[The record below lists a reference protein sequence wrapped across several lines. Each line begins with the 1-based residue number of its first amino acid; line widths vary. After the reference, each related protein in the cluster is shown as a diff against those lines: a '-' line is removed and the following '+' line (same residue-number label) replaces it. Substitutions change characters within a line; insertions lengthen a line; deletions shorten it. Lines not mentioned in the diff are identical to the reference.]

1 MSAAQAL
8 GSAAQADLEADAEDE
23 GMTLGEMAAALRERL
38 VLLTVAPLAAGV
50 LALGVTYL
58 IAPTFT
64 AVTTF
69 MPPQQ
74 AQSSAATALAALGP
88 LAGLAGGAVGA
99 SNTGDR
105 YVALMQSV
113 TVSDRL
119 IERFKLM
126 EVYESK
132 FRIDARKALTGNVR
146 ISLGKKDGLVSVEVD
161 DTSPQRAADIANRY
175 VDELRRVTAGLAV
188 TEAQQRRMFFEQQ
201 LQQSRDRLVQA
212 QQALQAS
219 GFNPGALKAEPKAA
233 AEGYARLKA
242 EVTAAEVRLQVTRGT
257 LTESAPEV
265 RQQQATVSALREQ
278 LARTERATESV
289 GGPDYIGRYRE
300 FKYQET
306 LFELY
311 ARQFELAR
319 VDESREGALIQ
330 VVDPAT
336 PPERKSKP
344 KRAITSL
351 VAFVATLM
359 ALVFWVLV
367 RPSNRRLKAPNSP
380 ASTA

>member
-8 GSAAQADLEADAEDE
+8 SRAEQAELEVDADDE
-23 GMTLGEMAAALRERL
+23 GMSLGEMGAALRERL
-38 VLLTVAPLAAGV
+38 ALLIVAPLVAGV

-74 AQSSAATALAALGP
+74 AQSGAAAALAALGP
-88 LAGLAGGAVGA
+88 LAGLAGGAGGS

-126 EVYESK
+126 EAYESK
-132 FRIDARKALTGNVR
+132 FRVDARKVLSGNVR
-146 ISLGKKDGLVSVEVD
+146 ISLGKKDGLIKIEVD

-175 VDELRRVTAGLAV
+175 VDELRQVTAGLAV

-201 LQQSRDRLVQA
+201 LQQSRERLVQA

-219 GFNPGALKAEPKAA
+219 GFNPGALKAEPRAA

-242 EVTAAEVRLQVTRGT
+242 ELTAAEVRLQVTRGS
-257 LTESAPEV
+257 LTDTAPEV
-265 RQQQATVSALREQ
+265 RQQQATLTALREQ
-278 LARTERATESV
+278 LARVEQAAV
-289 GGPDYIGRYRE
+289 PAGGPDYIGRYRD

-311 ARQFELAR
+311 ARQFEVAR
-319 VDESREGALIQ
+319 VDESREGSLIQ
-330 VVDPAT
+330 VLDPAT

-344 KRAITSL
+344 KRAITAAGAALAVAL
-351 VAFVATLM
+351 VLM
-359 ALVFWVLV
+359 AWVLLRRSMHRRDTIN
-367 RPSNRRLKAPNSP
+367 RPA
-380 ASTA
+380 ATV

>member
-1 MSAAQAL
+1 MNEFGQKGL
-8 GSAAQADLEADAEDE
+8 DADIDDE
-23 GMTLGEMAAALRERL
+23 GMTLGEMASALRERL
-38 VLLTVAPLAAGV
+38 SLLVVGPLAAGA

-74 AQSSAATALAALGP
+74 AQSSAASALAALGP

-126 EVYESK
+126 EAYESK
-132 FRIDARKALTGNVR
+132 FRVDARKELNMNVR
-146 ISLGKKDGLVSVEVD
+146 IALGKKDGLIKVEVD

-175 VDELRRVTAGLAV
+175 VDELRRITAGLAV

-201 LQQSRDRLVQA
+201 LQQSRERLVRA

-242 EVTAAEVRLQVTRGT
+242 EVTATEVRLQVTRGS
-257 LTESAPEV
+257 LTDTAPEV
-265 RQQQATVSALREQ
+265 RQQQATLTALREQ
-278 LARTERATESV
+278 LARTEQAAAPA
-289 GGPDYIGRYRE
+289 GGPDYIGRYRD

-306 LFELY
+306 LFDLY

-319 VDESREGALIQ
+319 VDESREGTLIQ
-330 VVDPAT
+330 VLDSAT

-344 KRAITSL
+344 KRAITAASAALAAALVL
-351 VAFVATLM
+351 VA
-359 ALVFWVLV
+359 WVLL
-367 RPSNRRLKAPNSP
+367 RRSMHRRNTISSQA
-380 ASTA
+380 ATV